1 MVPSNIQSFI
11 IIVPLKLLWGTQRL
25 NSHRFGTTQ
34 SWRSEKATWKEKEAS
49 WFWDVLG
56 MEHMDMFSG
65 RKNKLGNK
73 GNHQHWQERKGIRN
87 KRESGKRWMWY
98 VVSRRGR
105 NKEMKR
111 FQVKPTWEAIKR
123 NMKPSQLIKYNQIVM
138 ICFQNPPTPAV
149 SRGSASEE
157 ALLATRCQKGRRV
170 CAERKPAPGGHE
182 QGGSWQCRNAG
193 KVKVWS

>member
-1 MVPSNIQSFI
+1 MGLSVWQIWKQVPHGYYMVNIWLIYGSPKHPVFYHNCPI
-11 IIVPLKLLWGTQRL
+11 EIAMGDPKVEFASVWNNPKLAFRKG
-25 NSHRFGTTQ
+25 NMEGK
-34 SWRSEKATWKEKEAS
+34 RSIM
-49 WFWDVLG
+49 VLG

-105 NKEMKR
+105 NTEMKR

-138 ICFQNPPTPAV
+138 ICFQNSIPKKGKTY
-149 SRGSASEE
+149 
-157 ALLATRCQKGRRV
+157 LLI
-170 CAERKPAPGGHE
+170 
-182 QGGSWQCRNAG
+182 QGWY
-193 KVKVWS
+193 

>member
-1 MVPSNIQSFI
+1 MVPPNIQSFI

-138 ICFQNPPTPAV
+138 ICFQNSIPKKGKTC
-149 SRGSASEE
+149 
-157 ALLATRCQKGRRV
+157 LLI
-170 CAERKPAPGGHE
+170 
-182 QGGSWQCRNAG
+182 QGWY
-193 KVKVWS
+193 